1 MEELAIQSHEIFQ
14 YTEGSQ
20 TMTIKE
26 ALAART
32 IVDVTEYSRS
42 IWPELQVYYSEE
54 MFHFMGLAQ
63 EYAAS
68 INQVIQDLLAD
79 IDYRIDIE
87 SLEHDVDHLLE
98 VMVGE
103 IPDWVVSIRMIGAN
117 NVLVANPRDEISQI
131 ELSE

>member
-1 MEELAIQSHEIFQ
+1 
-14 YTEGSQ
+14 
-20 TMTIKE
+20 MTIKE